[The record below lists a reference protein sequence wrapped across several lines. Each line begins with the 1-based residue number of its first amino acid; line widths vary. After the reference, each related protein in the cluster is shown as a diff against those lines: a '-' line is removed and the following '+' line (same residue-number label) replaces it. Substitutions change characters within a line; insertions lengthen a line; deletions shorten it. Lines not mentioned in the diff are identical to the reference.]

1 MCSRAFG
8 RTHNTRETAR
18 HHSIRHAPA
27 NDSLHCDSMTH
38 THANVCD
45 DTCVMIRCAG
55 ATAKMKVKVE
65 VEWAVVHVRKFWSAT
80 MMDWI
85 VCGMRDV

>member
-1 MCSRAFG
+1 M
-8 RTHNTRETAR
+8 
-18 HHSIRHAPA
+18 
-27 NDSLHCDSMTH
+27 
-38 THANVCD
+38 CD
-45 DTCVMIRCAG
+45 DEKV
-55 ATAKMKVKVE
+55 KVEVKVE